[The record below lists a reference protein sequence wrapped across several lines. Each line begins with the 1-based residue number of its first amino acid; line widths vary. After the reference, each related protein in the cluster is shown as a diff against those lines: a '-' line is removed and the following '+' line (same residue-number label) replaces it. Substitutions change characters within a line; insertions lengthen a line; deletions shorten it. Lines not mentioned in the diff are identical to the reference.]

1 MAKKRKADMIDGEA
15 ILARLA
21 AQPEPDSVRVR
32 EILAKAR
39 ELQGLDDADVLALLQ
54 VEDPELLF
62 EVFAAS
68 RRVKEDIYGN
78 RIVYFAP
85 LYVSNICGNDCSYC
99 AFRASNQE
107 VQRKALNQDEVRRET
122 ETLVGQGHK
131 RVLLVSGEAAG
142 GSALDYVC
150 ESIRT
155 IYSVRTPRGNIR
167 RVNVNVAPLD
177 KEEFKRLAGEAI
189 GTYQLFQETYHE
201 PTYRDLHRTGP
212 KADFRWRLEVMDRAL
227 SAGLHDVG
235 IGVLFGLHDYRYEVM
250 ALLAHIRHLERRFG
264 VGPHTISVPRLEPA
278 AGSELSRRPPAPV
291 SDRDFMK
298 VIAALRLAVPY
309 TGIILSTRESVAM
322 RRSALD
328 LGVSQISAGSR
339 TDPGGYAAPA
349 AGTGS
354 QFELGDTRP
363 LETVVADVLDMG
375 HIPSFCTGC
384 YRKGRVGKDFMDLA
398 KPGLIKRHCLPNAL
412 LTFAEYLCDFADPE
426 LSRKGFDSIGSILD
440 RDVPGRLRE
449 KVRGMLDRVR
459 GGERD
464 LYL

>member
-39 ELQGLDDADVLALLQ
+39 ELQGLDDADVLDLLQ
-54 VEDPELLF
+54 IEDPELLF

-85 LYVSNICGNDCSYC
+85 LYVSNICGNDCAYC
-99 AFRASNQE
+99 AFRASNE
-107 VQRKALNQDEVRRET
+107 GVARKALSQDEVRRET

-131 RVLLVSGEAAG
+131 RILLVSGEAAG
-142 GSALDYVC
+142 GDALDTVC

-177 KEEFKRLAGEAI
+177 KEGFKRLAGEAI

-250 ALLAHIRHLERRFG
+250 ALLSHIRHLERRFG
-264 VGPHTISVPRLEPA
+264 VGPHTISVPRMEPA

-298 VIAALRLAVPY
+298 IIAALRLAVPY

-349 AGTGS
+349 AGTAG
-354 QFELGDTRP
+354 QFELGDTRS
-363 LETVVADVLDMG
+363 LGAVVADVLDMG

>member
-1 MAKKRKADMIDGEA
+1 MAGKRKADMIDGEA

-21 AQPEPDSVRVR
+21 AQPEPDAVRVR

-39 ELQGLDDADVLALLQ
+39 ELHGLDDADVLDLLQ
-54 VEDPELLF
+54 VEDPVLLS
-62 EVFAAS
+62 EVFATS
-68 RRVKEDIYGN
+68 KRVKEDIYGN

-85 LYVSNICGNDCSYC
+85 LYVSNICGNDCPYC
-99 AFRASNQE
+99 AFRATNPE
-107 VQRKALNQDEVRRET
+107 VVRKALGQDEVRKET
-122 ETLVGQGHK
+122 EILVAQGHK
-131 RVLLVSGEAAG
+131 RILMVSGEAPG
-142 GSALDYVC
+142 KTGLDYVC

-155 IYSVRTPRGNIR
+155 VYSVRTPHGNIR
-167 RVNVNVAPLD
+167 RVNVNIAPLD
-177 KEEFKRLAGEAI
+177 EAGFKRLAGEAI

-201 PTYRDLHRTGP
+201 PTYKTLHRRGP

-227 SAGLHDVG
+227 AAGLHDVG

-250 ALLAHIRHLERRFG
+250 AMLAHIRHLEHRFG

-278 AGSELSRRPPAPV
+278 AGSDLSRHPTSPV

-298 VIAALRLAVPY
+298 IIAALRLAVPY
-309 TGIILSTRESVAM
+309 TGIILSTRESVAL
-322 RRSALD
+322 RRAALE

-339 TDPGGYAAPA
+339 TNPGGYSADKAPA
-349 AGTGS
+349 AA

-363 LETVVADVLDMG
+363 LGVVVSDVLEMG

-426 LSRKGFDSIGSILD
+426 LSRKGFAAIGTTLEQ
-440 RDVPGRLRE
+440 DVPGRLRE
-449 KVRGMLDRVR
+449 KVRGLIERVR
-459 GGERD
+459 HGERD